1 MKSWLQDNNIEI
13 YSTNNEGKNVFAE
26 RFIRTLKTGIYRYMT
41 SVSKNVCID
50 KFDNIVNKYNNTY
63 HSTIKTKPV
72 DVKWST
78 YINLNKENKKE
89 DPKLKVGGHVRKS
102 NMKVFFLKITLPI
115 NLKKFSWFK
124 KLKILCPH
132 VITDLNGEEISG
144 SPNEKELPKANQ
156 KKFRAEKVIKKKGDK
171 LYVKWKGY
179 DNFFNS

>member
-13 YSTNNEGKNVFAE
+13 YSTNNEGKNVFVG
-26 RFIRTLKTGIYRYMT
+26 RFIRTLKNGIYKYMT

-102 NMKVFFLKITLPI
+102 KY
-115 NLKKFSWFK
+115 
-124 KLKILCPH
+124 
-132 VITDLNGEEISG
+132 EIIF
-144 SPNEKELPKANQ
+144 A
-156 KKFRAEKVIKKKGDK
+156 
-171 LYVKWKGY
+171 KGY
-179 DNFFNS
+179 TLN